1 MGCSGMKSGAV
12 AVLPLKRKMR
22 RTAPTL
28 GERAKKIPTDKSR
41 DFYEWWCIGVQP
53 NNSLFTLNGEW
64 WGMSGNQSFCATR
77 LTKVWVEI
85 FNH

>member
-1 MGCSGMKSGAV
+1 MKSGAV

-41 DFYEWWCIGVQP
+41 DFYEWWCRGDWFQTNP
-53 NNSLFTLNGEW
+53 
-64 WGMSGNQSFCATR
+64 QSS
-77 LTKVWVEI
+77 WVLPGISE
-85 FNH
+85 